1 MNNIP
6 IKQTILATLAFSYS
20 NWQKI
25 LEVSIF
31 PLLAAIPFI
40 TILPE
45 LMVTLQAQLFGVG
58 EVQEYPRFYELYLIM
73 FDYAYMALIINIYR
87 LVVKGDQ
94 AVARLGVVFPNLR
107 LGRFFLLFLFLS
119 LATQFPI
126 FISPFLVP
134 IIYFLLIPMSLN
146 LVGLANDASFTKIKL
161 SLSVQFGVLIIKLG
175 VPAILLGLIILLGVG
190 QVIFW
195 VVMGLI
201 VYWMAI
207 SFALCYRVIL
217 ANNSAQSREG
227 IAYQKYLLF

>member
-58 EVQEYPRFYELYLIM
+58 EVQEYPSFYELYLLM

-146 LVGLANDASFTKIKL
+146 LVGLANDVSYTKIKL

-175 VPAILLGLIILLGVG
+175 VPAILLSLIILLGVG

-207 SFALCYRVIL
+207 SFALCYKVIL
-217 ANNSAQSREG
+217 ANNSAQSR
-227 IAYQKYLLF
+227 

>member
-45 LMVTLQAQLFGVG
+45 VMVTLQAQLFGVG

-217 ANNSAQSREG
+217 ANNSAQSH
-227 IAYQKYLLF
+227 

>member
-58 EVQEYPRFYELYLIM
+58 EVQEYPRFYELYLLM

-126 FISPFLVP
+126 FISPFLVT

-195 VVMGLI
+195 VFMGLI

-217 ANNSAQSREG
+217 ANNSAQSR
-227 IAYQKYLLF
+227 

>member
-161 SLSVQFGVLIIKLG
+161 SLSVQFGILIIKLG
-175 VPAILLGLIILLGVG
+175 VPAILLGLIILLGGG

-217 ANNSAQSREG
+217 ANNSAQSR
-227 IAYQKYLLF
+227 

>member
-58 EVQEYPRFYELYLIM
+58 EVQDYPRFYELYLIM

-146 LVGLANDASFTKIKL
+146 LVGLANDVSYTKIKL

-207 SFALCYRVIL
+207 SFALCYKVIL
-217 ANNSAQSREG
+217 ANNSAQSR
-227 IAYQKYLLF
+227 

>member
-87 LVVKGDQ
+87 LVVKGHQ

-217 ANNSAQSREG
+217 ANNSAQSR
-227 IAYQKYLLF
+227 

>member
-190 QVIFW
+190 QLIFW

-207 SFALCYRVIL
+207 SFALCYKVIL
-217 ANNSAQSREG
+217 ANNSAQSR
-227 IAYQKYLLF
+227 

>member
-58 EVQEYPRFYELYLIM
+58 EVQEYPRFYELYLLM

-134 IIYFLLIPMSLN
+134 IIYFLLIRMSLN
-146 LVGLANDASFTKIKL
+146 LVGLANDVSYTKIKL

-207 SFALCYRVIL
+207 SFALCYKVIL
-217 ANNSAQSREG
+217 ANNSAQSR
-227 IAYQKYLLF
+227 

>member
-58 EVQEYPRFYELYLIM
+58 EVQEYPRFYELYLLM

-107 LGRFFLLFLFLS
+107 LGRFFSIVFIFVISYTVPNFYFSFFGPHYLFFYLFPCLL
-119 LATQFPI
+119 T
-126 FISPFLVP
+126 
-134 IIYFLLIPMSLN
+134 
-146 LVGLANDASFTKIKL
+146 
-161 SLSVQFGVLIIKLG
+161 
-175 VPAILLGLIILLGVG
+175 
-190 QVIFW
+190 
-195 VVMGLI
+195 
-201 VYWMAI
+201 
-207 SFALCYRVIL
+207 
-217 ANNSAQSREG
+217 
-227 IAYQKYLLF
+227 

>member
-58 EVQEYPRFYELYLIM
+58 EVQEYPRFYELYLLM

-126 FISPFLVP
+126 FISPFFVP

-146 LVGLANDASFTKIKL
+146 LVGLANDVSYTKIKL

-207 SFALCYRVIL
+207 SFALCYKVIL
-217 ANNSAQSREG
+217 ANNSAQSR
-227 IAYQKYLLF
+227 

>member
-58 EVQEYPRFYELYLIM
+58 EVQEYPRFYELYLLM

-146 LVGLANDASFTKIKL
+146 LVGLANDVSYTKIKL

-175 VPAILLGLIILLGVG
+175 VPAILLSLIILLGVG

-207 SFALCYRVIL
+207 SFALCYKVIL
-217 ANNSAQSREG
+217 ANNSAQSR
-227 IAYQKYLLF
+227 

>member
-175 VPAILLGLIILLGVG
+175 VPALLLGLIILLGVG

-207 SFALCYRVIL
+207 SFALCYKVIL
-217 ANNSAQSREG
+217 ANNSAQSR
-227 IAYQKYLLF
+227 

>member
-58 EVQEYPRFYELYLIM
+58 EVQEYQRFYELYLIM

-217 ANNSAQSREG
+217 ANNSAQSR
-227 IAYQKYLLF
+227 

>member
-146 LVGLANDASFTKIKL
+146 LVGLANDVSYTKIKL

-175 VPAILLGLIILLGVG
+175 VPAILLGVIILLGVG

-217 ANNSAQSREG
+217 ANNSAQSR
-227 IAYQKYLLF
+227 

>member
-146 LVGLANDASFTKIKL
+146 LVGLANDVSYTKIKL

-207 SFALCYRVIL
+207 SFALCYKVIL
-217 ANNSAQSREG
+217 ANNSAQSR
-227 IAYQKYLLF
+227 

>member
-175 VPAILLGLIILLGVG
+175 VPAILLGLIILLGNG

-217 ANNSAQSREG
+217 ANNSAQSH
-227 IAYQKYLLF
+227 

>member
-217 ANNSAQSREG
+217 ANNSVQSR
-227 IAYQKYLLF
+227 

>member
-6 IKQTILATLAFSYS
+6 IKKTILASLAFSYS

-58 EVQEYPRFYELYLIM
+58 EVQEYPRFYELYLLM

-146 LVGLANDASFTKIKL
+146 LVGLANDVSYTKIKL

-207 SFALCYRVIL
+207 SFALCYKVIL
-217 ANNSAQSREG
+217 ANNSAQSR
-227 IAYQKYLLF
+227 

>member
-146 LVGLANDASFTKIKL
+146 LVGLANDASYTKIKL

-217 ANNSAQSREG
+217 ANNSAQSR
-227 IAYQKYLLF
+227 